1 MNNRRYYSFERNNYF
16 YGKLLTSRDF
26 EDEQNYMNNKRRLI
40 NRVLHGA
47 GIVYGLDVV
56 AVDESS
62 VVIQSGL
69 ALDASGRE
77 IVVPSTQV
85 VKLSTIR
92 GYSESEDQQ
101 RLPGDRLRGGE
112 DRAGLRGDE

>member
-69 ALDASGRE
+69 ALASSRRE
-77 IVVPSTQV
+77 FVVPRTPLAQ
-85 VKLSTIR
+85 LSTIR
-92 GYSESEDQQ
+92 GSSDLKTSTVSLGIAFAEEKT
-101 RLPGDRLRGGE
+101 
-112 DRAGLRGDE
+112 